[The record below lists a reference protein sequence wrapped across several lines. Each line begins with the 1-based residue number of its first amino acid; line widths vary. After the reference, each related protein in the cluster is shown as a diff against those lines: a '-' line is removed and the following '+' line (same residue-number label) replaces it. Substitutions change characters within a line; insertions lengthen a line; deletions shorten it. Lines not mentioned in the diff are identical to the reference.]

1 MVPDPTHLQQLA
13 VLGVDGLHNE
23 LTQRLSAGGGLLEL
37 GLLLQWTTKEVL
49 KGGLHRRARDH
60 HTEPTSHP
68 LKHTSHTHL
77 QQTPHVLEHTS
88 HVLEHT
94 PHVLEHTS
102 HALEHTTLRMFKDT
116 INASTQNASV
126 AHTEGTC

>member
-1 MVPDPTHLQQLA
+1 MVPDPAHLQQLA

-94 PHVLEHTS
+94 SHVLEHT
-102 HALEHTTLRMFKDT
+102 TLGCSRVLHT

-126 AHTEGTC
+126 AHTVGTC